1 MKKNTRAFAA
11 AFTLAFTVTFALLA
25 IPACSG
31 DMSETEEHALVTKSE
46 TVETYDNNLRDI
58 DGNKIDDSFFEEI
71 PDTEGLVYD
80 TNTGIVYYLFKQ
92 PQSFG
97 NKGYGFMSPYLG
109 EDGYPCKYVDG
120 EIVELE
126 A

>member
-11 AFTLAFTVTFALLA
+11 AFTLAFAATLALLA
-25 IPACSG
+25 IPACSNDVG
-31 DMSETEEHALVTKSE
+31 EVEERTPATKSE
-46 TVETYDNNLRDI
+46 SAETYDNNLRGI
-58 DGNKIDDSFFEEI
+58 DGNKIDDSFLEEI
-71 PDTEGLVYD
+71 PGAEELAYD

-109 EDGYPCKYVDG
+109 ENGHPCKYVDG
-120 EIVELE
+120 EIIELD